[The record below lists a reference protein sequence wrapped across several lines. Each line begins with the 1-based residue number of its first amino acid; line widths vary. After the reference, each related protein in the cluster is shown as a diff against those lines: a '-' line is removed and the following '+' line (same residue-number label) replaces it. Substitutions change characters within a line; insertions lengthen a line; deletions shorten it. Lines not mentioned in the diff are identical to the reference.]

1 LWVSA
6 KIHIKIQMITLKRL
20 FLTTLLSVIGVG
32 LCHAQSPVKVSGVVT
47 SSDDGLPLVG
57 VAVMAGSG
65 TGVITSIDGTYEI
78 TVSPGTEL
86 TFTSIGFLDE
96 KVVVP
101 QADNYTFNVAMKAES
116 MQLDEMVFVAYGVRK
131 KGTVTGSVA
140 TVKSEKL
147 ENTPT
152 AAFDQALQG
161 QVAGLMVL
169 SNTGEPSAS
178 ASLKIRGTNSIN
190 SGTAPLYILD
200 GVEISA
206 SDFNTINPADI
217 ESMSVLKDA
226 SSTSIYGARAAN
238 GVVVITTKRGRDM
251 ERPNI
256 NFRTQLG
263 WSAIAH
269 GNWDLMNTAERI
281 QYEKEVGL
289 TDGQNYNLL
298 SKTDINWMDVVF
310 NDAAML
316 QSYELSVSGATDKT
330 NYYLS
335 GAYYDQEGVAPGS
348 MFERYSMRFNF
359 EHQMAKWL
367 KMGTNTMFNYQ
378 NISQADE
385 GAYALVT
392 PISAARFMLPYWNPY
407 RKDGSLASINDGSWK
422 GQGQN
427 PLEWLENNPLA
438 YKKYKLFSTVFA
450 DIEIYKNLTFKTQFG
465 VDFSHT
471 TGFSQSFPS
480 YSPNLGEGMASRSSS
495 DGMNLQWTNTLNYRY
510 NIGGVHD
517 FIFLAGHEWQDF
529 HMERFSVRT
538 EGQTNDLLTDIST
551 GTRATSWDS
560 MSTSDYSRVSFFGRA
575 EYNYAD
581 RYYAEGSIR
590 TDGSSRFGVD
600 NRWGVFGAVGFMW
613 NLRNEPFMAD
623 CMEWLS
629 LGQVSFSTGTSGN
642 SEIPNYEHLALIAGG
657 ADYIGDSGVAPVQ
670 PGNDNLTWENTWTT
684 NLGFHFGFW
693 SRFNVDFELY
703 AKRTTDMLM
712 SVPLSYAQSNGYGY
726 RWDNVGAMVNLG
738 AEINANATV
747 LSIGDFSWNL
757 NANVSYNYNE
767 ITELYGDVKEYELAN
782 TNTKLVVG
790 RPLGEFYINR
800 YAGVNPAN
808 GDALWYDKDGKITTE
823 LKDSDKV
830 LIGKTFHAP
839 WQGGF
844 GTALSWKG
852 LSLSAQFSWVADRYM
867 INNDRYFDESNGRFA
882 TYNQSRRLLKRWKNP
897 GDITDIPR
905 HGEYTEFDSRLLE
918 DASFL
923 RLKNLM
929 LSYNIPANLLKKTV
943 VIRGL
948 RIYAQA
954 QNLLTFTNF
963 SGLDP
968 EGTNNLYA
976 AQYPMSRQYTFG
988 LDLMF

>member
-1 LWVSA
+1 MRNSKKLILTILLPFLCAVSA
-6 KIHIKIQMITLKRL
+6 L
-20 FLTTLLSVIGVG
+20 
-32 LCHAQSPVKVSGVVT
+32 AQTVVKVSGVVT
-47 SSDDGLPLVG
+47 SADDGLPMIG
-57 VAVMAGSG
+57 VAVMDGRG
-65 TGVITSIDGTYEI
+65 NGVVTSLDGDYEI
-78 TVSPGTEL
+78 VVAPGVEL
-86 TFTSIGFLDE
+86 TFSSIGFNDE
-96 KVVVP
+96 KFVVPAAETIVHNVVMHPESMKLDDVVVI
-101 QADNYTFNVAMKAES
+101 
-116 MQLDEMVFVAYGVRK
+116 AYGVRK
-131 KGTVTGSVA
+131 KGTVAGSVS

-161 QVAGLMVL
+161 QVAGLTVL

-178 ASLKIRGTNSIN
+178 ASMKIRGTNSIN

-206 SDFNTINPADI
+206 ADFNTINPADI

-238 GVVVITTKRGRDM
+238 GVIVITTKRGRNMD
-251 ERPNI
+251 RPNV

-269 GNWDLMNTAERI
+269 GNWDLMNTADRI
-281 QYEKEVGL
+281 QYEKEVGM
-289 TDGQNYNLL
+289 TSGQNYDYL
-298 SKTDINWMDVVF
+298 SGIDVNWMDVVF

-348 MFERYSMRFNF
+348 LFERYSIRYNF
-359 EHQMAKWL
+359 EHQMADWM
-367 KMGTNTMFNYQ
+367 KMGANTMFNFQ
-378 NISQADE
+378 NIQQADE

-407 RKDGSLASINDGSWK
+407 NADGSLASVNDGSWK

-438 YKKYKLFSTVFA
+438 YKKYKVFSTIFA
-450 DIEIYKNLTFKTQFG
+450 EFNLYKNLIFKSQFG

-480 YSPNLGEGMASRSSS
+480 YAPNLGEGMASRSSS
-495 DGMNLQWTNTLNYRY
+495 DGLNLQWTNTLNYRFA
-510 NIGGVHD
+510 IDDLHD
-517 FIFLAGHEWQDF
+517 FNFLLGHEWQNY
-529 HMERFSVRT
+529 HTERFSVRS

-551 GTRATSWDS
+551 GTRVTSWDS
-560 MSTSDYSRVSFFGRA
+560 TSSSDYSRLSFFGRA
-575 EYNYAD
+575 EYNFAD
-581 RYYAEGSIR
+581 RYYAEASIR
-590 TDGSSRFGVD
+590 TDGSSRFGAD
-600 NRWGVFGAVGFMW
+600 NRWGMFGAVGFMW
-613 NLRNEPFMAD
+613 NLRNEDFMSGCRD
-623 CMEWLS
+623 WLNQ
-629 LGQVSFSTGTSGN
+629 GQISFSTGTSGN

-670 PGNDNLTWENTWTT
+670 PGNENLTWENTWTT

-693 SRFNVDFELY
+693 NRLTADFELY

-726 RWDNVGAMVNLG
+726 MWDNVGAMLNLG
-738 AEINANATV
+738 AEVNLNATLV
-747 LSIGDFSWNL
+747 QYRDFSWSVNT
-757 NANVSYNYNE
+757 NFGYNYNV
-767 ITELYGDVKEYELAN
+767 ITELYNGVQEYELAN

-790 RPLGEFYINR
+790 HPLGEFYINR

-808 GDALWYDKDGKITTE
+808 GDALWYDKDGNITNE
-823 LKDSDKV
+823 LRDSDKV

-844 GTALSWKG
+844 GTAFSWKG
-852 LSLSAQFSWVADRYM
+852 LTLSTQFSWVAKRYM

-882 TYNQSRRLLKRWKNP
+882 TYNQSKRLLNRWKQP

-929 LSYNIPANLLKKTV
+929 IGYTLPANLLKKTV

-948 RIYAQA
+948 RVYAQA

-968 EGTNNLYA
+968 EGTNNVYA
-976 AQYPMSRQYTFG
+976 AQYPMSRQFTFG